1 MTVYSVMYQWEMFK
15 NAIPFME
22 LISISNK
29 CVLHKGDVAIHSGY
43 KLLKITPEKYLGNEH
58 HFSQG
63 PGCWHENSLY
73 LHSSIFITSAQAF
86 PE

>member
-1 MTVYSVMYQWEMFK
+1 MTVYSVMYQWETFK
-15 NAIPFME
+15 NAIPFMG
-22 LISISNK
+22 LINISNK

-43 KLLKITPEKYLGNEH
+43 KLLQITPEKDLGND

-73 LHSSIFITSAQAF
+73 LHSRIFITSSQAIS
-86 PE
+86 E